1 LRRRPAGIPEAVNGV
16 AQAAKRLVDRGHGHA
31 VISLYLDL
39 DPERFA
45 TAPARASQ
53 IRSLIDEAARHIDR
67 DGALEHDERVGLRAD
82 LKRIDD
88 YLNSREPPVQGAR
101 ALAVFCSSRDGLFEA
116 VPLPRRTEARVMIE
130 SAPYIEPLIAAMT
143 LRRWCVM
150 LVNRRSARLLTGS
163 TAVLRERERLDEH
176 VHGQHD
182 QGGWSQA
189 NYERSVEKD
198 TDDHLRH
205 AADMLR
211 RRWRRERF
219 DRLALGGPPE
229 IVPRIEALL
238 GDDERSHLASGRVE
252 VNVGGASED
261 QVRAAVAKL
270 AADDEK
276 RVERDA
282 LDRLAAGIGAQGRA
296 TGGPAD
302 TVEAL
307 NERRVAVLLLEAHFD
322 GPAARCPSCGLVYLA
337 GDDRCPVDGTPLENV
352 EHLREAAVEAAVAQD
367 ADVMIVNHYPDLG
380 PFRGIAALLRF

>member
-1 LRRRPAGIPEAVNGV
+1 VNGV
-16 AQAAKRLVDRGHGHA
+16 AQAARRLVDHGHGHA

-45 TAPARASQ
+45 TPPARASQ
-53 IRSLIDEAARHIDR
+53 IRSLIDEAARYIDR
-67 DGALEHDERVGLRAD
+67 DGDLEHDERIGLRAD

-88 YLNSREPPVQGAR
+88 YLNSREPPFQGAR
-101 ALAVFCSSRDGLFEA
+101 GLAVFCSGRDGLFEA

-130 SAPYIEPLIAAMT
+130 SSPYIEPLIAAMT
-143 LRRWCVM
+143 QRRWCVM

-163 TAVLRERERLDEH
+163 TAVLRERERLDEQ

-205 AADMLR
+205 AADMLH

-238 GDDERSHLASGRVE
+238 ADDERSHLAPGRLE
-252 VNVGGASED
+252 VNVAGASED
-261 QVRAAVAKL
+261 QVRAAIAKL

-276 RVERDA
+276 RFERDA

-302 TVEAL
+302 TIEAL
-307 NERRVAVLLLEAHFD
+307 NERRVAMLLLEPHFD
-322 GPAARCPSCGLVYLA
+322 GPAARCPSCGLMYLA
-337 GDDRCPVDGTPLENV
+337 GEGRCAVDGTPLENV

>member
-1 LRRRPAGIPEAVNGV
+1 MPGAVNGV

-53 IRSLIDEAARHIDR
+53 IRSLIDEAARNIDR
-67 DGALEHDERVGLRAD
+67 DGAFEHDERVGLRGD

-88 YLNSREPPVQGAR
+88 YLNSREPPFQGAR
-101 ALAVFCSSRDGLFEA
+101 GLAVFCSSRAGLFEA

-130 SAPYIEPLIAAMT
+130 STPYIEPLIAAMT
-143 LRRWCVM
+143 QRRWCVM

-163 TAVLRERERLDEH
+163 TAVLRERERLDEQ

-205 AADMLR
+205 AADMLH

-238 GDDERSHLASGRVE
+238 GDDERSHLAPGRLE

-270 AADDEK
+270 AADDDK
-276 RVERDA
+276 RFERDA

-296 TGGPAD
+296 TGGPSD
-302 TVEAL
+302 TIEAL
-307 NERRVAVLLLEAHFD
+307 NERRVAMLLLEPHFD

-337 GDDRCPVDGTPLENV
+337 GDNRCAVDGTPLENV

-380 PFRGIAALLRF
+380 PFLGIAALLRF